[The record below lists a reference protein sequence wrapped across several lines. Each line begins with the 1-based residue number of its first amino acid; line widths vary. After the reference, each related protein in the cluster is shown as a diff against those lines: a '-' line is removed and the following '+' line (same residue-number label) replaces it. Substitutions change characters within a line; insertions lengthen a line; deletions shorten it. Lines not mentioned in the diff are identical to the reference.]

1 MPQEQVVITG
11 GRGFLGSAIVDAFL
25 EAHPEHHYTILDIQ
39 QPSLEQAARI
49 EERDVGHV
57 QVDIRELGAV
67 KDAVHRIAPTVIV
80 HSAGVV
86 PVGSKRYSKSEAI
99 KKEVFDINV
108 DGTRNVLA
116 AAREVGTV
124 KAFVYTSSSTV
135 VGDDLDTDYCN
146 VDESIQ
152 IGKAQL
158 FYGQSKAA
166 AEQLVLS
173 PATPHKFLSCVL
185 RPSVIFGPGDPNLL
199 PPIAA
204 LMPPSPRPDDRRPS
218 LSTSFPFQLPL
229 TAVALGPCT
238 NLYDFTYVTN
248 AADAHVLAVRNLLEC
263 ANDTGMSSPSPL
275 SAAGRAL
282 FITNDAPLPF
292 RDFCRAAWAELG
304 HVPPVEIRVP
314 AVAAR
319 IMGFCADA
327 MSALTGVE
335 FALSAGAVKEALGT
349 KYASGQAAREVLGYT
364 PRVNM
369 REGIRRAVDVQPR
382 FRPPIIQTNSS

>member
-1 MPQEQVVITG
+1 M
-11 GRGFLGSAIVDAFL
+11 
-25 EAHPEHHYTILDIQ
+25 
-39 QPSLEQAARI
+39 
-49 EERDVGHV
+49 
-57 QVDIRELGAV
+57 
-67 KDAVHRIAPTVIV
+67 
-80 HSAGVV
+80 
-86 PVGSKRYSKSEAI
+86 
-99 KKEVFDINV
+99 
-108 DGTRNVLA
+108 
-116 AAREVGTV
+116 
-124 KAFVYTSSSTV
+124 
-135 VGDDLDTDYCN
+135 
-146 VDESIQ
+146 
-152 IGKAQL
+152 
-158 FYGQSKAA
+158 
-166 AEQLVLS
+166 
-173 PATPHKFLSCVL
+173 L

-204 LMPPSPRPDDRRPS
+204 LMPPSRRPDDRRPS

-263 ANDTGMSSPSPL
+263 ANDSGMSSPSPL

-327 MSALTGVE
+327 VSALTGVE

-382 FRPPIIQTNSS
+382 FRHPLSRLTPPRTTSSGQHPSKKKESDEKKRESVFAVVEGQNSSAQALPGTYICPPGAVKADSIAPDGSPTRGSNSSLPPAI